1 MSECSRGTRAIAT
14 INFIHTYLEVKGTLK
29 IKHKKVKEAERI
41 GVSDME
47 RREFLKLGFI
57 ITGVFAGGTV
67 LSLLSK
73 MDHVLA
79 SPEELSEAYDY
90 KPHYAMLIRQNRCID
105 CELCLAA
112 CRKTNEVPPYG
123 YRTTILE
130 RVVPDA
136 IGQKREFIPVL
147 CNQCNRPPCTRICPT
162 RASYKDEKH
171 GIVMIERKKCIGCK
185 ACVLACPYNARY
197 FNEENHSIDKCD
209 FCYESRLSRGEE
221 LTACAK
227 ACPTGA
233 RTFGDISDP
242 RDEVYRAIHQIETP
256 LWVLRPETGTKP
268 NVFYMKG

>member
-1 MSECSRGTRAIAT
+1 MN
-14 INFIHTYLEVKGTLK
+14 INTCTEVKSKLK
-29 IKHKKVKEAERI
+29 ITNRTSKKDYD
-41 GVSDME
+41 GSVSGIE

-67 LSLLSK
+67 LSLISRL
-73 MDHVLA
+73 DHVLA
-79 SPEELSEAYDY
+79 SPDELTGTYAY
-90 KPHYAMLIRQNRCID
+90 KPHYAMLIRQNLCID
-105 CELCLAA
+105 CERCLEA
-112 CRKTNEVPPYG
+112 CATTNEVPPYG
-123 YRTTILE
+123 FRTTILE
-130 RVVPDA
+130 RVVSDA

-147 CNQCNRPPCTRICPT
+147 CNQCNRPPCVRICPT

-197 FNEENHSIDKCD
+197 FDEETHSIDKCD
-209 FCYESRLSRGEE
+209 FCFESRLSSGEE
-221 LTACAK
+221 LTACAN

-242 RDEVYRAIHQIETP
+242 GDVVYKAIYQINTP
-256 LWVLRPETGTKP
+256 VWVLRPETGTKP